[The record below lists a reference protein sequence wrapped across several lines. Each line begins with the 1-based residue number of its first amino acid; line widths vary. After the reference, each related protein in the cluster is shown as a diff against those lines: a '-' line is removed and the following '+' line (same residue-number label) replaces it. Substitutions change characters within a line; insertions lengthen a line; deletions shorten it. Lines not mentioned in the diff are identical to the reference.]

1 MAGMLD
7 RVFIAVPDLETILKL
22 KDESPNLGD
31 VTRLGRRDSRLEACR
46 FGERLPR
53 SPTRAAGHSLN
64 HSSTMSARDSRRYQR
79 RSRSPRGYSDLP
91 DSRDRQW
98 SRSPRSHHHSSSHQ
112 HKRPKPSLSVILPLN
127 ASPLSKQDFETYKPM
142 FGLYLDIQKQLILE
156 ELADDEVKGRWKSFV
171 GKWYENIFCFMTLF
185 GRRLNWIQ

>member
-91 DSRDRQW
+91 DSETDNGLALPALTTTAPPI
-98 SRSPRSHHHSSSHQ
+98 SISALSHPSP
-112 HKRPKPSLSVILPLN
+112 
-127 ASPLSKQDFETYKPM
+127 
-142 FGLYLDIQKQLILE
+142 
-156 ELADDEVKGRWKSFV
+156 
-171 GKWYENIFCFMTLF
+171 
-185 GRRLNWIQ
+185 